1 MPAHKIRIAHVF
13 SPERP
18 ASIKDIAR
26 MAKVS
31 HSTVSRALRES
42 PLVNAKTAE
51 RIRRIAAQSGF
62 RASAVA
68 RSLATRRTHTIGVVV
83 TTIADPFV
91 AEVVSGI
98 EDEAMAHNYSVF
110 LANCNA
116 DPDREIKVVQSFE
129 DRRVDGIVVTASR
142 VGALYAEVLEKMRMP
157 IVLLNNQHP
166 SQFAHSVLIENSG
179 ASRRAVRH
187 LIELGHR
194 RIAYIGDRFGYG
206 SDSERFSGYRSA
218 LDEADVPFLPDL
230 VVHGDGKAEG
240 GSAAMEK
247 LLAATA
253 LPTAVFCYNDMTAI
267 GALKTLRAHGLRAP
281 DDISLVGFDDL
292 PLALYMDPPL
302 TTVRQPKHE
311 MGKLAMQVLLKLIA
325 GSEAEQN
332 IKVSGELI
340 LRQSTAP
347 PKEKSNET
355 TGASR
360 KRSAS
365 GNTRISIPIVQR
377 SKA

>member
-1 MPAHKIRIAHVF
+1 VF
-13 SPERP
+13 TPERP

-26 MAKVS
+26 IAKVS

-42 PLVNAKTAE
+42 PLVNPKTAE

-91 AEVVSGI
+91 AEVVGGI
-98 EDEAMAHNYSVF
+98 EEEAMAHNYSVF

-142 VGALYAEVLEKMRMP
+142 VGALYAGVLEKMRMP

-166 SQFAHSVLIENSG
+166 SQFAHSVLIENFE

-187 LIELGHR
+187 LVELGHR
-194 RIAYIGDRFGYG
+194 RIAYVGDRFGYG

-218 LDEADVPFLPDL
+218 LDEANIPFLPDL
-230 VVHGDGKAEG
+230 VVHGDGKAGG
-240 GSAAMEK
+240 GSTAMEN
-247 LLAATA
+247 LLNQPAP
-253 LPTAVFCYNDMTAI
+253 PTAVFCYNDMTAM
-267 GALKTLRAHGLRAP
+267 GALKAMRGRGLRAP
-281 DDISLVGFDDL
+281 EDMSLVGFDDL

-311 MGKLAMQVLLKLIA
+311 MGRLAMEVLLKLIA
-325 GSEAEQN
+325 GSEAEQS

-340 LRQSTAP
+340 VRESTAP
-347 PKEKSNET
+347 PKEKSNEIT
-355 TGASR
+355 RTSR
-360 KRSAS
+360 KRNGS
-365 GNTRISIPIVQR
+365 GNERISVPFVQH
-377 SKA
+377 